1 MQIKKDIA
9 VSQPTDLEKK
19 SLEAHVDLCAQRYRF
34 LESKLESVELKI
46 AKANEVIGEIHD
58 MIHNMSEQRNSQLI
72 NWGLGIIA
80 ALVATVAFL
89 LVTYVF

>member
-1 MQIKKDIA
+1 

-34 LESKLESVELKI
+34 LESQMQSIKEEISSLKNVV
-46 AKANEVIGEIHD
+46 NEVHD
-58 MIHNMSEQRNSQLI
+58 MMHNITEKRNDQLL
-72 NWGLGIIA
+72 NWSLGVGATLLGIIG
-80 ALVATVAFL
+80 VL

>member
-1 MQIKKDIA
+1 

-46 AKANEVIGEIHD
+46 AKVNEVIGEVHD
-58 MIHNMSEQRNSQLI
+58 MIHTMSEQRNSQLI
-72 NWGLGIIA
+72 NWGLGIIT
-80 ALVATVAFL
+80 ALIATVAFL